1 MDKHEA
7 LQTMVSAARKYSL
20 AINDLRTL
28 LLKLIVLSVKYVS
41 KKALWDSQFSGADF
55 VDWDMVDSQIKR
67 NVLGGCAEW
76 IALLAFCKW
85 EGLVKHESAIQN
97 QHPPLLTLRRHMR
110 ESSLDTGDK
119 DAWTLTCKVFLLML
133 VQGLPSLHSL
143 EMLTCGVFKR
153 DTHTGC
159 ISLLAN
165 QVRCRV
171 IMNL

>member
-1 MDKHEA
+1 
-7 LQTMVSAARKYSL
+7 MVSVGQKYSL

-28 LLKLIVLSVKYVS
+28 LLKLVVLSVKYVS
-41 KKALWDSQFSGADF
+41 KKTLWDSQFPSADF
-55 VDWDMVDSQIKR
+55 VDWDLVDGQPKR

-97 QHPPLLTLRRHMR
+97 QHIPLMTLRRHMR

-119 DAWTLTCKVFLLML
+119 DAWTLACKVFLMML

-143 EMLTCGVFKR
+143 EMLTCGIFKR
-153 DTHTGC
+153 DTHQGC
-159 ISLLAN
+159 IALLAH
-165 QVRCRV
+165 QVREGKMWDGVVCDD
-171 IMNL
+171 